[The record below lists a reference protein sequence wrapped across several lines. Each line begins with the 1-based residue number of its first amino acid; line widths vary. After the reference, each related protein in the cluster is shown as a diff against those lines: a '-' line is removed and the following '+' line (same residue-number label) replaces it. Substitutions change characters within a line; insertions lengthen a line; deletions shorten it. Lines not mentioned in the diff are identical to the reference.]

1 MTTTELPGASGVS
14 GPGGGLETERR
25 DKVRAIADAAMT
37 PGHTG
42 STGCPAAPVT
52 HRDKP
57 QG

>member
-42 STGCPAAPVT
+42 STAV
-52 HRDKP
+52 
-57 QG
+57 QQLL